1 MSLNSL
7 GLGFVFT
14 ARDLASGAMSRLQR
28 RFSSLDDRVSRGSAR
43 MEGAFRRLG
52 VGLAAFTAGAAAVG
66 GGLALASAA
75 GTFEQRLVGVG
86 AITRAT
92 AEDMAALREAA
103 IQAGVG
109 TQFSPDQAVEGLEAL
124 ATAGQTARQATES
137 LLPVL
142 NLATGSLGQL
152 GVGEAASAVVGT
164 LNAYSLGADQAAT
177 VTDRLLHITQLSN
190 FQARDFETGLS
201 KAASTGATFGQ
212 SMNDVL
218 VTLGL
223 LRNRNIDAS
232 SSATALRE
240 AIRRVGSMRP
250 AQDALG
256 PGVSVFDQDTG
267 RMRSII
273 DIIQDFGRASAD
285 MSEQER
291 NRRLNQAFG
300 ARGMLAYQAVMSA
313 TFTTMR
319 DGREVTLQGAEA
331 IDAMR
336 AEMEGA
342 GGTAGRF
349 RSQLEDTFA
358 GQMTLLRGTLQT
370 LAVVV
375 GEPFAE
381 VFRPVVG
388 AVVEGLNGLLRAIQA
403 VPAPIR
409 RAFAVVMTAAGGF
422 LAMVGGAIAT
432 EAAITLLAGALE
444 AIAIAV
450 GGLLA
455 ILLPAIVVVAALGA
469 VVAGFVVA
477 VRRDVGGLGDL
488 FDGAG
493 RRVRLFFQGLTQLFE
508 QGGFSG
514 AVRDELDRAENRG
527 VRQFL
532 VRLYQLA
539 FRAQRLWE
547 GFTSGFTQ
555 AVEEAEPV
563 FADLRAALTDL
574 GRELTSVFGDATD
587 QASSLP
593 SSQFAS
599 WGARVGRAVATV
611 VRWFARFVAVGAR
624 VAAGVLPGIRQMASV
639 IGPAFQGISQ
649 SVGQFMQALRGLSG
663 ESQGAEG
670 AAQSSTESWRQL
682 GVVIG
687 NLLGVFV
694 SFNLWLA
701 TQVIDGLT
709 TVLRA
714 VGAVRGA
721 FAALGQWVL
730 ATGGALRDLFAVT
743 IPNAAASALGR
754 LLRVL
759 EQMRAAA
766 APVLRML
773 GVEIGG
779 RPLAEMVGL
788 GGAADATAVA
798 GGAREAAGAPGAAT
812 SSGGGSVGPMPAVA
826 EVGRRGSEAA
836 GLAAQLAALTEAT
849 RRTGTA
855 PIHVQ
860 LQVDGETLAEVTH
873 EASRDVATRSFS
885 PVPSF

>member
-1 MSLNSL
+1 M

-43 MEGAFRRLG
+43 MDGAFRRLG
-52 VGLAAFTAGAAAVG
+52 VGLAVFTAGAAAVG

-92 AEDMAALREAA
+92 SEDMAALREAA
-103 IQAGVG
+103 IQAGIG

-124 ATAGQTARQATES
+124 ATAGQTARQSTQS
-137 LLPVL
+137 LVPVL

-164 LNAYSLGADQAAT
+164 LNAYSLGADEAAT
-177 VTDRLLHITQLSN
+177 VTDRLLRITQLSN
-190 FQARDFETGLS
+190 FQARDFQVGLS
-201 KAASTGATFGQ
+201 RAAATGATFGQ

-240 AIRRVGSMRP
+240 SIRRVGSMRQ
-250 AQDALG
+250 AQQALG
-256 PGVSVFDQDTG
+256 PNVDVFDQDTG

-273 DIIQDFGRASAD
+273 DIIQDFGRATAD

-291 NRRLNQAFG
+291 NRRLNTAFG

-313 TFTTMR
+313 SFTTMQN
-319 DGREVTLQGAEA
+319 GREVTLQGADA
-331 IDAMR
+331 IEAMR
-336 AEMEGA
+336 AQMDSA

-349 RSQLEDTFA
+349 RSQLENTFS

-370 LAVVV
+370 LAVVI
-375 GEPFAE
+375 GEPFAQ
-381 VFRPVVG
+381 VFRPVVA
-388 AVVEGLNGLLRAIQA
+388 AVVRGLNGLLRAIQA

-422 LAMVGGAIAT
+422 FALVGGAIAT
-432 EAAITLLAGALE
+432 EAAITLLAGSLE

-455 ILLPAIVVVAALGA
+455 ILLPAIVVVTILGT

-477 VRRDVGGLGDL
+477 VRRNIGGLGDF
-488 FDGAG
+488 FDGIGA
-493 RRVRLFFQGLTQLFE
+493 RIQLFFQGLTQLFE

-514 AVRDELDRAENRG
+514 AVREELDRAENRG

-539 FRAQRLWE
+539 FRAQRMWE

-555 AVEEAEPV
+555 AIEEAEPV
-563 FADLRAALTDL
+563 FADMREALSEL
-574 GRELTSVFGDATD
+574 GRELSGVFGDATD

-593 SSQFAS
+593 SSEFAS

-611 VRWFARFVAVGAR
+611 VRWFARFVAIGAR
-624 VAAGVLPGIRQMASV
+624 VASGVIPGIRRMAVV
-639 IGPAFQGISQ
+639 IRPAFDAVSQ
-649 SVGQFMQALRGLSG
+649 SVGRFVQALRGLGG
-663 ESQGAEG
+663 ESEGVGG
-670 AAQSSTESWRQL
+670 AAESSTESWRQL
-682 GVVIG
+682 GEMIG
-687 NLLGVFV
+687 NLIGVFV
-694 SFNLWLA
+694 AFHLNAA
-701 TQVIDGLT
+701 TLVIDGLT
-709 TVLRA
+709 FVARI
-714 VGAVRGA
+714 VGVVRGA
-721 FAALGQWVL
+721 FIALGQWVG
-730 ATGGALRDLFAVT
+730 ATGLALRDLFAVT
-743 IPNAAASALGR
+743 IPNAAAAALGNV
-754 LLRVL
+754 LRVL

-766 APVLRML
+766 SPVLRMF

-779 RPLAEMVGL
+779 RPLAEMIGL
-788 GGAADATAVA
+788 GGGTDATASPK
-798 GGAREAAGAPGAAT
+798 GPGEAAASPGAAT
-812 SSGGGSVGPMPAVA
+812 SAARAATGPMPAVA
-826 EVGRRGSEAA
+826 EAGRRGSEAA
-836 GLAAQLAALTEAT
+836 GLVAQLAALTEAT
-849 RRTGTA
+849 RRTGAA

-860 LQVDGETLAEVTH
+860 LQVDGETLAEATH
-873 EASRDVATRSFS
+873 DANRDVASRSFS